1 MGISQNE
8 MDRLNDNSLYR
19 TLGIRMEEA
28 GEGMALARLKP
39 DPKVCWPFPGQPHG
53 GIIYTFMDTTM
64 AWAVFS
70 DLPEG
75 DNCATISMEI
85 QYTLP
90 ARGSSFT
97 CSAKVIHRTGRRS
110 FARAE
115 IYDPEERVLA
125 LGQGTFRIIEQAET
139 I

>member
-1 MGISQNE
+1 MGISQKK

-19 TLGIRMEEA
+19 TLGIRVEEA
-28 GEGMALARLKP
+28 GEGSARARLEP

-53 GIIYTFMDTTM
+53 GVIYTLMDTTT

-90 ARGSSFT
+90 ARGDSFT
-97 CSAKVIHRTGRRS
+97 CTAKVIHRTGRMC

-115 IYDPEERVLA
+115 IRDRERRVVA
-125 LGQGTFRIIEQAET
+125 LGQGTFRIIEQAE
-139 I
+139 II